1 MNAIANMARL
11 ARAGA
16 VIAWSGARVLPQDKP
31 LPPPLALF
39 GRVTAPLRRRK
50 ANGAAEDMPASGANE
65 IRLSEALTSLGPS
78 YIKLGQFLATR
89 DDIIGRDLAADLA
102 TLQDRLPPFPQS
114 EARRAVEE
122 ALGAP
127 VDTLFA
133 EFGPP
138 VAAASIAQV
147 HKASVRL
154 ADRALKPV
162 AVKVLRPGIEQRF
175 NRDLDSYLFAAR
187 MIERLHP
194 PARRL
199 RPQAVVETLAKSVA
213 IEMDLRMEAAAI
225 SEMAENTKYDEGFR
239 VPVVDWSRS
248 ARRVL
253 TLEWIDGIPISDHN
267 ALRAKGHDLK
277 GLGARLIRTFLRHA
291 MRDGFFHADM
301 HPGNLFVDESG
312 GIVAVD
318 FGIMGRLGLK
328 ERRFL
333 AEILHGF
340 ITRNYRRVAEVH
352 FEAGYVPRRHS
363 VELFA
368 QALRAIG
375 EPILDR
381 PASEISMAQLLGQL
395 FQYTEVFD
403 MQTRPELLLL
413 QKTMVVVEGV
423 GRSLDPE
430 LNMWTTSEPVVKH
443 WMESQ
448 LGPEAQ
454 IEAVTESAASVGK
467 LMGDFPRLL
476 GQAERTAGA
485 LAAMAEEGLRLDD
498 HTVERLA
505 EAQSRHAR
513 ANRIALWLGAIALG
527 AIALSL
533 LF

>member
-1 MNAIANMARL
+1 MNALTNMARL
-11 ARAGA
+11 TRAGA
-16 VIAWSGARVLPQDKP
+16 IIAWSGARVLPDEVR
-31 LPPPLALF
+31 LPPPLRLF
-39 GRVTAPLRRRK
+39 RRMTAPLRQEK
-50 ANGAAEDMPASGANE
+50 ANGTANAGADE
-65 IRLSEALTSLGPS
+65 AKLSTALTSLGPS

-89 DDIIGRDLAADLA
+89 DDIIGRELAADLA
-102 TLQDRLPPFPQS
+102 TLQDRLPPFSQE
-114 EARRAVEE
+114 EARKAVEDALE
-122 ALGAP
+122 AP
-127 VDTLFA
+127 IDTLFA

-147 HKASVRL
+147 HKARVREP
-154 ADRALKPV
+154 DGALKAV
-162 AVKVLRPGIEQRF
+162 AVKVLRPGIEERF
-175 NRDLDSYLFAAR
+175 NQDLDSYFFAAR
-187 MIERLHP
+187 MIERFHP
-194 PARRL
+194 PSRRL
-199 RPQAVVETLAKSVA
+199 RPEAVVDTLAKSVA

-225 SEMAENTKYDEGFR
+225 SEMAENSKNDVGFR
-239 VPVVDWSRS
+239 VPQVDWSRS

-253 TLEWIDGIPISDHN
+253 TLEWMDGTPIADH
-267 ALRAKGHDLK
+267 AVLRAKGHDLK
-277 GLGARLIRTFLRHA
+277 AIGARLMQTFLRHA

-301 HPGNLFVDESG
+301 HPGNLFVDDQG
-312 GIVAVD
+312 RIVAVD

-375 EPILDR
+375 EPIMDR

-413 QKTMVVVEGV
+413 QKTMMVVEGV

-430 LNMWTTSEPVVKH
+430 LNIWVVAEPVVKD
-443 WMESQ
+443 WMQ
-448 LGPEAQ
+448 TQFGPEAQ
-454 IEAVTESAASVGK
+454 FEAAAEGAVSVGK
-467 LMGDFPRLL
+467 FVTDIPKLL
-476 GQAERTAGA
+476 GQAER
-485 LAAMAEEGLRLDD
+485 AADAFSAVAEEGLRLDNY
-498 HTVERLA
+498 TVERLA
-505 EAQSRHAR
+505 EAQGRKNRSSRIGIWVA
-513 ANRIALWLGAIALG
+513 AIAL
-527 AIALSL
+527 AVIAFAL